1 MARPLLV
8 HADWDEEAGVW
19 VATSD
24 DVPGLVTE
32 SSSIEALAVK
42 LESMIP
48 DLFEAN
54 DTPIATENF
63 EIVARRLDRIKPAA

>member
-1 MARPLLV
+1 MAKPQLV

-32 SSSIEALAVK
+32 SASIEALAVK

-48 DLFEAN
+48 DLFDAN
-54 DTPIATENF
+54 DLPMITESF

>member
-1 MARPLLV
+1 MAKPLLV
-8 HADWDEEAGVW
+8 HADWDDEAGVW

-32 SSSIEALAVK
+32 STSIEALAVK

-54 DTPIATENF
+54 DTPIITEDF